1 MKQLDKVILS
11 SDKTQLT
18 FIYTN
23 EPPRVVPLGTI
34 KVLPQYSSV
43 DIAIAAKKAKF
54 RR

>member
-11 SDKTQLT
+11 SDKTALT

-23 EPPRVVPLGTI
+23 EPPRVVPLTSI
-34 KVLPQYSSV
+34 KVVPQYSSIDV
-43 DIAIAAKKAKF
+43 AIAAKKAKF